1 MKALLKNLVG
11 SVAPPVGTPLGGT
24 MARMTAK

>member
-11 SVAPPVGTPLGGT
+11 SVAPTLGTALGDRWAVWLQT
-24 MARMTAK
+24 